1 MSAAAFFK
9 EYLKNWK
16 TVGAVA
22 PSSLALA
29 KMMVEAAEVRR
40 ARSVLEIGPGTG
52 AFTRAIANEMPGSA
66 DYLGIELNAD
76 FTRRLAAAF
85 PKMRFANAP
94 AQDFDF
100 GSEAGHDSEGR
111 YDVIISGL
119 PWAAFPRTLQTG
131 ILDHV
136 LPHLAAGG
144 RFATFAYWGFHLL
157 PAARRFHHL
166 LHERLPGVEVTRVVW
181 RNLPPAMV
189 YVARR

>member
-1 MSAAAFFK
+1 MSAAAFFR

-22 PSSLALA
+22 PSSPALA
-29 KMMVEAAEVRR
+29 KMMVEMTEVRR

-52 AFTRAIANEMPGSA
+52 AFTKAIAAEKPSSA
-66 DYLGIELNAD
+66 DYLGIEVNAD
-76 FTRRLAAAF
+76 FTRRLMAAF
-85 PKMRFANAP
+85 PGLRFANAP
-94 AQDFDF
+94 AQEFDF
-100 GSEAGHDSEGR
+100 ASEAGHSEGR

-119 PWAAFPRTLQTG
+119 PWAAFPPSLQTA

-136 LPHLAAGG
+136 LPHLAEGG

-157 PAARRFHHL
+157 PAGRRFRAL
-166 LHERLPGVEVTRVVW
+166 LHERLPGVEITRVVW